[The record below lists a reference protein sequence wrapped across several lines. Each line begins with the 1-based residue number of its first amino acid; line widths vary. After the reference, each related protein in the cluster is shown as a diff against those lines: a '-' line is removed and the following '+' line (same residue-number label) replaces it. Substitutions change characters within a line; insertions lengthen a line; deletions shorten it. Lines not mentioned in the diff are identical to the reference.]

1 MTTRKHKRS
10 KLKEIRTV
18 LTKDAVYN
26 QSDDT
31 YTTKISIN
39 HKEYTM
45 KFQFADI
52 DRIIVWNAVE
62 TSRKNDGQYTVITD
76 DTTLTAILDIL
87 LWQNRVKI

>member
-18 LTKDAVYN
+18 LTKDAEYN

-39 HKEYTM
+39 RKEYTM
-45 KFQFADI
+45 KFQFADV
-52 DRIIVWNAVE
+52 DRI
-62 TSRKNDGQYTVITD
+62 K
-76 DTTLTAILDIL
+76 
-87 LWQNRVKI
+87 